1 MAKVGEED
9 PRWIVSDRS
18 DGRNVNAWHWTE
30 KDVTEWVKSRLVEL
44 VENQSIV
51 DTPMLKCKT
60 ADIANSDGE
69 GTVFNRKGKVSFLLE
84 LNFAVKWEGETF
96 DDDGNSTGSCK
107 GKLTVPDLEHD
118 TDTAKLQVDV
128 SCDSGSD
135 NEKFL
140 RLMQTEGRAWLRSRA
155 ETLLKELKAGHG
167 VQEKKAGV
175 TENVSVKK
183 TPEKKK
189 DAGENTD
196 FATKIE
202 WRVPPKEIWNALTE
216 EGRVSAYTRSKAI
229 IQLTDGGTFSF
240 LNGSISGTFTEIEL
254 HKKLGMKWRL
264 QDWAD
269 GQFSEVTIAFEEVE
283 SGTTQ
288 MILKQTGVPVSEVE
302 RTQQGWSSNFW
313 EPIKMLFGYGYTTK

>member
-118 TDTAKLQVDV
+118 TDTAKLQVCGCPTAPDI
-128 SCDSGSD
+128 
-135 NEKFL
+135 KFSL
-140 RLMQTEGRAWLRSRA
+140 S
-155 ETLLKELKAGHG
+155 H
-167 VQEKKAGV
+167 
-175 TENVSVKK
+175 S
-183 TPEKKK
+183 
-189 DAGENTD
+189 
-196 FATKIE
+196 
-202 WRVPPKEIWNALTE
+202 
-216 EGRVSAYTRSKAI
+216 
-229 IQLTDGGTFSF
+229 
-240 LNGSISGTFTEIEL
+240 
-254 HKKLGMKWRL
+254 
-264 QDWAD
+264 
-269 GQFSEVTIAFEEVE
+269 
-283 SGTTQ
+283 
-288 MILKQTGVPVSEVE
+288 
-302 RTQQGWSSNFW
+302 W
-313 EPIKMLFGYGYTTK
+313 EPLFLGAQSAVTGWPIKNM